1 MAKAALAEERS
12 RLKLQSVELANRD
25 AQLTELNDQRVA
37 ARKKLGERAE
47 HADELHEKLRLAAL
61 AGTESEVELSKLR
74 GRVSE
79 LEVAVKA
86 KDEQI
91 DLVRGKLRA
100 HADDGRAS
108 ASAQQTLAERAA
120 AMSEE
125 MRVKDE
131 QLALLKQSLGVLEEE
146 VAAKEGAS
154 SAANEK
160 HKLGAQSEC
169 IARDE
174 QILVRA
180 ERLQA
185 AQLEIKVGGSQL
197 GRKNEELRQE
207 LHTCQTALA
216 DAQKKLEVHLLAKA
230 RSVVSGGAYWE
241 PREPGEQQCDDRGRW
256 EERKARDGRSGYAR
270 LLPQHGTAREGA
282 ALEDAVGEQPAD

>member
-1 MAKAALAEERS
+1 ML
-12 RLKLQSVELANRD
+12 
-25 AQLTELNDQRVA
+25 
-37 ARKKLGERAE
+37 
-47 HADELHEKLRLAAL
+47 
-61 AGTESEVELSKLR
+61 
-74 GRVSE
+74 
-79 LEVAVKA
+79 
-86 KDEQI
+86 
-91 DLVRGKLRA
+91 
-100 HADDGRAS
+100 
-108 ASAQQTLAERAA
+108 

-160 HKLGAQSEC
+160 HKLLQSEC

-174 QILVRA
+174 QILVLS

-230 RSVVSGGAYWE
+230 RSVVSGGGGTGN
-241 PREPGEQQCDDRGRW
+241 RENQGSNNAMIGVVGKSGKLVTGGPDTLGFFHNTALLVKALLSKTQSVSNLPIDELYEHVVSHEVPI
-256 EERKARDGRSGYAR
+256 EEW
-270 LLPQHGTAREGA
+270 PQWILQRYGHG
-282 ALEDAVGEQPAD
+282 